1 MIDLVWK
8 VKKEKLRGPNN
19 SQVSDFVIK
28 MIGYLYFTE
37 HLLSATTILDIGD
50 SLVKQISEVSIF
62 IEILLIFNSG

>member
-62 IEILLIFNSG
+62 IEILL